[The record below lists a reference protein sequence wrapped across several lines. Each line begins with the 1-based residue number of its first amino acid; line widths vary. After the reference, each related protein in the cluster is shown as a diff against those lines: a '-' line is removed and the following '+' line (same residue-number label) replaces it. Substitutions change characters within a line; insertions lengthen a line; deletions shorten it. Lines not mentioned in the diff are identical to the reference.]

1 MIVLAL
7 CGLGTVTLG
16 AGFAP
21 NYGALMVLRVLAGL
35 FGGFGPAV
43 LMAAVGDLFPPYRRG
58 MAMGWLNLGFSFA
71 AIVGTPAVGAIG
83 GAFGWCWAF
92 VATGLLLLVVGA
104 VFRLT
109 FPAVRGLHA
118 EGGVLATYHA
128 VREVRGLGSVLGA
141 NLLERA
147 LFNLGVL
154 YLPSFLIL
162 SYGLNSVSVAP
173 TLVLVAVGSIAGN
186 ILGGWLGDR
195 LSKAAIFVVAQVA
208 AAMIALALFTL
219 PIGLVI
225 SAVGGAL
232 FGLVNASS
240 RPALLALGTGL
251 SDRHRGA
258 VLGVLSVTNQGGI
271 ILGASLG
278 GAAIGLGG
286 YDALAVVMCG
296 VGVLASLLALP
307 LLRLEQPSR
316 T

>member
-21 NYGALMVLRVLAGL
+21 NYGALKVLRVLAGL

-83 GAFGWCWAF
+83 GAFGWRWAF
-92 VATGLLLLVVGA
+92 VATGLLLLLVVGA

-109 FPAVRGLHA
+109 FP
-118 EGGVLATYHA
+118 A

-195 LSKAAIFVVAQVA
+195 LSKAAIFVVAQLA
-208 AAMIALALFTL
+208 AAIIALALFTL
-219 PIGLVI
+219 PVGLVI